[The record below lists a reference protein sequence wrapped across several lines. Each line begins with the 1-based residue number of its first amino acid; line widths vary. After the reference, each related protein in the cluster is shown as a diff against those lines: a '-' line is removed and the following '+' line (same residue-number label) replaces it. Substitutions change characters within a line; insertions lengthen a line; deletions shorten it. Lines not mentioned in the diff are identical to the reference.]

1 MHKCKIHAPVSF
13 VTNQQPAI
21 VAQPGDGPLDDPA
34 ASVATQCAT
43 ILRRA
48 FAPTA
53 AVWAN
58 QLDALITQASAQ
70 RITVG
75 RLIINQPF
83 RLFVTV
89 FSSKRIHQSYFN
101 LAAQQAVDFRFRR
114 RGNVNSQRKTLA
126 VCHHHK
132 LCTDFSPPLPAFGLA
147 DAEAPFLAGMKAPSP
162 KVSSQISL
170 PFSSSSERKARQ
182 RSSQISSSSQRL
194 SRRQQVLGLG
204 QCSGIGSHCAPDL
217 STQRMPS
224 RHSRSERQGRP
235 PLGFLGSS
243 GRWGLIPFHIW
254 SVTNCFFRAIGYS
267 PPAHIYS
274 TNKTEKLAKSVP
286 NGKLFS
292 TRPSLEY

>member
-1 MHKCKIHAPVSF
+1 MHKCKIHTPVPF
-13 VTNQQPAI
+13 VTNQQPTI
-21 VAQPGDGPLDDPA
+21 VAQPSNGPLDDPA
-34 ASVATQCAT
+34 AAVATQCAA
-43 ILRRA
+43 ILRGA
-48 FAPTA
+48 FTPAT

-58 QLDALITQASAQ
+58 QLDAIITQARAQ

-83 RLFVTV
+83 RLFAAILPR
-89 FSSKRIHQSYFN
+89 KRIDQSY
-101 LAAQQAVDFRFRR
+101 LDQVDFRFRS

-132 LCTDFSPPLPAFGLA
+132 LRTLSAFGLA
-147 DAEAPFLAGMKAPSP
+147 DAEAPFLAGMKVPSP

-170 PFSSSSERKARQ
+170 PFSSSSPRKARQ
-182 RSSQISSSSQRL
+182 RSSQMSSSSQRL

-204 QCSGIGSHCAPDL
+204 QCSGISSHCAPDL

-235 PLGFLGSS
+235 PLGFLGSC
-243 GRWGLIPFHIW
+243 GRWGLIRSHIW
-254 SVTNCFFRAIGYS
+254 SVTNCFFRAIGYL

-292 TRPSLEY
+292 PRLLYEC